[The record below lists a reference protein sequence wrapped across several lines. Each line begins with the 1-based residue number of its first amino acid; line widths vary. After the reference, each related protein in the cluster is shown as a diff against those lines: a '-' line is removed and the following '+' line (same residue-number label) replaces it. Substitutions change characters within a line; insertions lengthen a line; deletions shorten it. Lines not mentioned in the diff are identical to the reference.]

1 MNLFREETFKIWH
14 YYPLLFGFFGSSLKS
29 DGKKEHRISVWV
41 VLLFRLLW
49 GSSWG
54 ISLPQSLSFSNPCS
68 VFHSSTLT
76 WSFHMVT
83 CTELWV
89 WITSF
94 PLALLHSSKCMGSH
108 TLKLIFRLKCVNTS
122 TLDFKLHLFWLT
134 SVYFFSSI
142 LLFNLQ
148 LMKNSGKG
156 MDYTVRPEPEC
167 CLHTSMIVHKLPKLI
182 TLPFSPL

>member
-1 MNLFREETFKIWH
+1 MGCFIISSSLRQQLRNQSSSVSLFLS
-14 YYPLLFGFFGSSLKS
+14 PLLCIPLFYSDLKCPH
-29 DGKKEHRISVWV
+29 DG
-41 VLLFRLLW
+41 L
-49 GSSWG
+49 
-54 ISLPQSLSFSNPCS
+54 CCA
-68 VFHSSTLT
+68 
-76 WSFHMVT
+76 T

-94 PLALLHSSKCMGSH
+94 PLALLHSSKCMGSY